1 MELLERIFSY
11 EFSILLVLIVGIALF
26 SRLNK
31 REKIIFFYVVTIL
44 VFDIWGMSLAI
55 QSKNNWFVYNILIG
69 VEVLFL
75 TAYLNQVLKYD
86 YQRRYLNISSF
97 FFFVYS
103 SIHVY
108 FFGMSDLLLP
118 LSMLSGS
125 FLSLFFLLY
134 LIYGQTESKWINST
148 DNWISL
154 GSIFY
159 LCGTIPFQAL
169 FLYLV
174 DKKQDLAVMLFIT
187 INMGL
192 SHFRFLLILIG
203 FLLILKRKQ
212 SKTEI
217 AAVSA

>member
-11 EFSILLVLIVGIALF
+11 EFSILSVLLVGIALF
-26 SRLNK
+26 SRMNK

-55 QSKNNWFVYNILIG
+55 QSKNNWLVYNILIG
-69 VEVLFL
+69 IEVLFL
-75 TAYLNQVLKYD
+75 TVYLNQILKYD
-86 YQRRYLNISSF
+86 YQRKYLNISTIT
-97 FFFVYS
+97 FFVYS
-103 SIHVY
+103 LLHVS
-108 FFGMSDLLLP
+108 FFGMNDLLLP
-118 LSMLSGS
+118 LSMLGGS

-134 LIYGQTESKWINST
+134 LIYGQTDSKWTNNP

-174 DKKQDLAVMLFIT
+174 DKKQDLAVTLFLV

-203 FLLILKRKQ
+203 FLMILKRKQ
-212 SKTEI
+212 TKHEI